1 MLSAHFP
8 DGLCL
13 WSTLVEYHSN
23 YGNRPRRIFT
33 PLLSSPPDG
42 CTSEPPSLVRRT
54 HDPGGSAGQPRA
66 PPQGSAPKSACLP
79 SAPNHQPSPALP
91 PPAHTHT
98 HTWTTRVASLGL
110 GSPKR
115 SWAEHTWPLHA
126 GGRERQREAA
136 EAPLTHPPPQG
147 PRVRELFPHRAL
159 PSSLLA
165 CDKPVSQPLVRRA

>member
-54 HDPGGSAGQPRA
+54 HTIRGALLASPGPLPRA
-66 PPQGSAPKSACLP
+66 QPPQVPACLLP
-79 SAPNHQPSPALP
+79 PTISRVQPFLP
-91 PPAHTHT
+91 PPTHT
-98 HTWTTRVASLGL
+98 HVDNPGGQPGAGLSQEVLGRTHVAPACRGTGAPE
-110 GSPKR
+110 GSRRGTP
-115 SWAEHTWPLHA
+115 
-126 GGRERQREAA
+126 
-136 EAPLTHPPPQG
+136 HPPPHG

>member
-91 PPAHTHT
+91 PPAPTHT
-98 HTWTTRVASLGL
+98 RGQPGWPAWGWALPRGL
-110 GSPKR
+110 GQNTRGPCMQGDGSARGKP
-115 SWAEHTWPLHA
+115 
-126 GGRERQREAA
+126 QRH
-136 EAPLTHPPPQG
+136 PSPPPPHG